1 MHRRLR
7 IITTA
12 LDKQSSLRS
21 SPTRSPLSIV
31 LAQRPATWPER
42 RKEMASHKKSIRQ
55 VSFESRHTLSS
66 ESEHYTHPSPRR
78 RTVKLWGKQLENSGL
93 EDGTGIERQ
102 KSFKWIRGQVI
113 GKGTHSHRR
122 VYLGLDATSG
132 EMMAVKQLS
141 FPQNLGELPGRPS
154 ARIVERELENMKG
167 LRHPNLIEYL
177 GLEETGDVISI
188 FMEYV
193 GGSIRANVRQYG
205 ALDADVVKSFTSQ
218 ILDGLIY
225 LHAKGLIHGAL
236 KSSNVLVEPTGTCK
250 IEGLC
255 CSETEIRDNSRAIP
269 GAIFW
274 TAPEIIKTQYK
285 AYDSKA
291 DIWSLG
297 CIVLEMVT
305 GKRPW
310 FNTEAVAVM
319 FKLYQQ
325 TLRPHP
331 LDDLELDPVAADL
344 MEKCLTLKPEDRLS
358 AVELKQHHYL
368 GLSPEHSFQGF
379 RPAV

>member
-1 MHRRLR
+1 
-7 IITTA
+7 
-12 LDKQSSLRS
+12 
-21 SPTRSPLSIV
+21 
-31 LAQRPATWPER
+31 
-42 RKEMASHKKSIRQ
+42 
-55 VSFESRHTLSS
+55 
-66 ESEHYTHPSPRR
+66 
-78 RTVKLWGKQLENSGL
+78 
-93 EDGTGIERQ
+93 
-102 KSFKWIRGQVI
+102 
-113 GKGTHSHRR
+113 
-122 VYLGLDATSG
+122 
-132 EMMAVKQLS
+132 MAVKQLS
-141 FPQNLGELPGRPS
+141 FPQNLGELPGR
-154 ARIVERELENMKG
+154 LLLNMKD
-167 LRHPNLIEYL
+167 LHHPNLIEYL
-177 GLEETGDVISI
+177 GLEETGDVLSI

-236 KSSNVLVEPTGTCK
+236 KSSNILVEPTGTCK

-255 CSETEIRDNSRAIP
+255 CSETQIRDNSRAIP

-358 AVELKQHHYL
+358 AVELKQHRYL
-368 GLSPEHSFQGF
+368 GLSPEHSVQGF